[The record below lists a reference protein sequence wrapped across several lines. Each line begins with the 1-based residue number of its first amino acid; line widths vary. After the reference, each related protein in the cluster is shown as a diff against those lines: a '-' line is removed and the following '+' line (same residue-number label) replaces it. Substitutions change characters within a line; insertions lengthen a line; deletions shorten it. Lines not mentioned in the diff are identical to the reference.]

1 MNPVWPSGDMSENV
15 AGTAADGLLL
25 QVRGLE
31 KRFGSLRALDGV
43 DLDVA
48 EGSLTGLIGPNGA
61 GKSTAFACIAGA
73 EKPSAGS
80 VRFRGREIAGTAYH
94 KVAALGI
101 GRTYQIVQTF
111 ADMTVLEATTT
122 GALLRHPHLRD
133 AVEHAEEVLAFV
145 GLADKRYR
153 LGRALTIADKKR
165 LEMAR
170 ALATEPSLLLLD
182 EVMAGLTPA
191 ECGAAVELLR
201 RILARGVT
209 VLMVEHVMEVLM
221 PIADHVIV
229 IAAGKTIFSG
239 TAAATVRDA
248 RVIEAYLGSPLEHSE
263 IRERA
268 T

>member
-1 MNPVWPSGDMSENV
+1 MSAEP
-15 AGTAADGLLL
+15 LLT
-25 QVRGLE
+25 VRGLT
-31 KRFGSLRALDGV
+31 KQFGSLRALDGV

-73 EKPSAGS
+73 EKPSAGN
-80 VRFRGREIAGTAYH
+80 VRFRGAEIAGLAYH
-94 KVAALGI
+94 RVAALGI

-122 GALLRHPHLRD
+122 GALLHHPRLAD
-133 AVEHAEEVLAFV
+133 AIERAEEVLAFV

-170 ALATEPSLLLLD
+170 ALATEPALLLLD

-191 ECGAAVELLR
+191 EAHDAVDLLR

-221 PIADHVIV
+221 PIAEHVVV

-239 TAAATVRDA
+239 TAADAVRDA
-248 RVIEAYLGSPLEHSE
+248 GVVEAYLGSPLEHGE
-263 IRERA
+263 IA
-268 T
+268 GHST

>member
-1 MNPVWPSGDMSENV
+1 MSEPM
-15 AGTAADGLLL
+15 L
-25 QVRGLE
+25 QVRGLA
-31 KRFGSLRALDGV
+31 KQFGSLRALDGV

-73 EKPSAGS
+73 EKPAAGS
-80 VRFRGREIAGTAYH
+80 IRFRGREIGGMAYH
-94 KVAALGI
+94 RVAALGI

-122 GALLRHPHLRD
+122 GALLRHHRVRD
-133 AVEHAEEVLAFV
+133 AIAHAEDVLDFV
-145 GLADKRYR
+145 GLAGKRHR

-165 LEMAR
+165 LEVAR

-191 ECGAAVELLR
+191 ECRDAVELLR
-201 RILARGVT
+201 RVLARGTT

-221 PIADHVIV
+221 PIAQHVVV

-239 TAAATVRDA
+239 SAADAVRDR
-248 RVIEAYLGSPLEHSE
+248 RVVEAYLGSPLEHGE
-263 IRERA
+263 IA
-268 T
+268 S

>member
-1 MNPVWPSGDMSENV
+1 MSDEPMLV
-15 AGTAADGLLL
+15 
-25 QVRGLE
+25 VRGLT
-31 KRFGSLRALDGV
+31 KQFGSVRALDGI

-48 EGSLTGLIGPNGA
+48 QGSLTGLIGPNGA

-80 VRFRGREIAGTAYH
+80 VRFRGAEIAGLAYH
-94 KVAALGI
+94 RVAALGI

-122 GALLRHPHLRD
+122 GALLHHPRLTD
-133 AVEHAEEVLAFV
+133 AIAHAEEVLAFV

-153 LGRALTIADKKR
+153 LGRTMTIADKKR
-165 LEMAR
+165 LEVAR

-182 EVMAGLTPA
+182 EVMAGLMPA
-191 ECGAAVELLR
+191 ECRDAVDLLR

-221 PIADHVIV
+221 PIAEHVVV

-239 TAAATVRDA
+239 TAADAVRDPG
-248 RVIEAYLGSPLEHSE
+248 VIEAYLGSPLEHGE
-263 IRERA
+263 IA
-268 T
+268 GYSP

>member
-1 MNPVWPSGDMSENV
+1 M
-15 AGTAADGLLL
+15 LL
-25 QVRGLE
+25 QVRGLS

-48 EGSLTGLIGPNGA
+48 PGALTGLIGPNGA

-80 VRFRGREIAGTAYH
+80 IVFGEREIAGTAYH
-94 KVAALGI
+94 RVAALGI

-111 ADMTVLEATTT
+111 ADMTVLEAVTT
-122 GALLRHPHLRD
+122 GALLHHPRLRD
-133 AVEHAEEVLAFV
+133 AVAHAEETLAFV

-165 LEMAR
+165 LEVAR
-170 ALATEPSLLLLD
+170 ALATEPTLLLLD

-191 ECGAAVELLR
+191 ECAQAVDLLR
-201 RILARGVT
+201 RTLARGIT
-209 VLMVEHVMEVLM
+209 ILMVEHVMEVLM
-221 PIADHVIV
+221 PIADHIVV

-239 TAAATVRDA
+239 HAAAAVRDP
-248 RVIEAYLGSPLEHSE
+248 RVIEAYLGSSLEHNE
-263 IRERA
+263 IVS
-268 T
+268 

>member
-1 MNPVWPSGDMSENV
+1 MSEPV
-15 AGTAADGLLL
+15 LR
-25 QVRGLE
+25 VRGLA

-43 DLDVA
+43 DLDVS

-61 GKSTAFACIAGA
+61 GKSTAFACVAGA
-73 EKPSAGS
+73 ERPDAGS

-101 GRTYQIVQTF
+101 ARTYQIVQTF
-111 ADMTVLEATTT
+111 ADMTVLEAVTT
-122 GALLRHPHLRD
+122 GALLRRPRLRD
-133 AVEHAEEVLAFV
+133 AIAYAEEVLEFV
-145 GLADKRYR
+145 GLAEKRYR

-165 LEMAR
+165 LEVAR
-170 ALATEPSLLLLD
+170 ALATQPSLLLLD

-191 ECGAAVELLR
+191 ECRDAVGLLR
-201 RILARGVT
+201 RILESGVT

-221 PIADHVIV
+221 PIAEHVIV

-239 TAAATVRDA
+239 SPADAVRDP
-248 RVIEAYLGSPLEHSE
+248 RVVEAYLGSPLEHHE
-263 IRERA
+263 IQRGA

>member
-1 MNPVWPSGDMSENV
+1 MSAEPMLV
-15 AGTAADGLLL
+15 
-25 QVRGLE
+25 VRGLA
-31 KRFGSLRALDGV
+31 KQFGSVRALDGIG
-43 DLDVA
+43 LDVA

-80 VRFRGREIAGTAYH
+80 VRFRGREIAGLAYH
-94 KVAALGI
+94 RVAALGI

-122 GALLRHPHLRD
+122 GALLHHPRLTD
-133 AVEHAEEVLAFV
+133 AIAHAEEVLAFV

-153 LGRALTIADKKR
+153 LGRTMTIADKKR
-165 LEMAR
+165 LEVAR
-170 ALATEPSLLLLD
+170 ALATQPSLLLLD

-191 ECGAAVELLR
+191 EAHDAVDLLR

-221 PIADHVIV
+221 PIAEHVVV

-239 TAAATVRDA
+239 TAADAVRDA
-248 RVIEAYLGSPLEHSE
+248 GVVAAYLGSPLEHGE
-263 IRERA
+263 IA
-268 T
+268 GHSA

>member
-1 MNPVWPSGDMSENV
+1 VRSAEVTSPSD
-15 AGTAADGLLL
+15 AADAAPPLLT
-25 QVRGLE
+25 VRGLA

-48 EGSLTGLIGPNGA
+48 AGSLTGLIGPNGA

-73 EKPSAGS
+73 EKPTAGS
-80 VRFRGREIAGTAYH
+80 VVFRGREIAGMAYH
-94 KVAALGI
+94 RVAELGI

-122 GALLRHPHLRD
+122 GALLRRPRLHD
-133 AVEHAEEVLAFV
+133 AIAHAEDVLAFV

-165 LEMAR
+165 LEVAR

-191 ECGAAVELLR
+191 ECGVAVELLR
-201 RILARGVT
+201 RILASGVT

-221 PIADHVIV
+221 PIADHVVV

-239 TAAATVRDA
+239 TARDAVRDT
-248 RVIEAYLGSPLEHSE
+248 RVIEAYLGSPLEHGE
-263 IRERA
+263 IEER
-268 T
+268 TT

>member
-1 MNPVWPSGDMSENV
+1 MSASIV
-15 AGTAADGLLL
+15 AETMGGPLLE
-25 QVRGLE
+25 VRGLS

-48 EGSLTGLIGPNGA
+48 KGSLTGLIGPNGA

-73 EKPSAGS
+73 EKPSAGT
-80 VRFRGREIAGTAYH
+80 VRFRGSEIAGMAYH
-94 KVAALGI
+94 RVAALGI

-122 GALLRHPHLRD
+122 GALLRNPRLRD
-133 AVEHAEEVLAFV
+133 AVAQAEAVLEFV
-145 GLADKRYR
+145 GLADKRHR

-165 LEMAR
+165 LEVAR

-201 RILARGVT
+201 RILARGIT

-221 PIADHVIV
+221 PIAEHVVV

-239 TAAATVRDA
+239 TAADAVRDSG
-248 RVIEAYLGSPLEHSE
+248 VIEAYLGSPLEHGE
-263 IRERA
+263 IPGHA

>member
-1 MNPVWPSGDMSENV
+1 M
-15 AGTAADGLLL
+15 LL
-25 QVRGLE
+25 QVRGLA

-48 EGSLTGLIGPNGA
+48 EGALTGLIGPNGA

-80 VRFRGREIAGTAYH
+80 VTFRGREIAGLPYH
-94 KVAALGI
+94 RVAALGI

-111 ADMTVLEATTT
+111 AEMTVLEAVTT
-122 GALLRHPHLRD
+122 GALLRHPRLHD
-133 AVEHAEEVLAFV
+133 AVAHAEEILTFV

-165 LEMAR
+165 LEVAR

-191 ECGAAVELLR
+191 ECAAAVELLR
-201 RILARGVT
+201 RILARRVT

-221 PIADHVIV
+221 PIADHVVV

-239 TAAATVRDA
+239 NAAGAVRDP
-248 RVIEAYLGSPLEHSE
+248 RVIEAYLGSPLEHGE
-263 IRERA
+263 IAERA
-268 T
+268 P

>member
-1 MNPVWPSGDMSENV
+1 ML
-15 AGTAADGLLL
+15 T
-25 QVRGLE
+25 VRGLT
-31 KRFGSLRALDGV
+31 KQFGSVRALDGI

-48 EGSLTGLIGPNGA
+48 QGSLTGLIGPNGA

-80 VRFRGREIAGTAYH
+80 VRFRGAEIAGLAYH
-94 KVAALGI
+94 RVAALGI

-122 GALLRHPHLRD
+122 GALLHHPRLAD
-133 AVEHAEEVLAFV
+133 AIAHAEEVLAFV

-153 LGRALTIADKKR
+153 LGRTMTIADKKR
-165 LEMAR
+165 LEVAR
-170 ALATEPSLLLLD
+170 ALATQPSLLLLD

-191 ECGAAVELLR
+191 ECHDAVDLLR
-201 RILARGVT
+201 RILSRGVT

-221 PIADHVIV
+221 PIAEHVVV

-239 TAAATVRDA
+239 TAADAVRDA
-248 RVIEAYLGSPLEHSE
+248 GVIEAYLGSPLEHGE
-263 IRERA
+263 IA
-268 T
+268 GHST